1 MDGVLLNLSD
11 KYCRNIFPY
20 YVCDIIKESET
31 LIFGIEESGQIRAII
46 VFSISNNNIDS
57 INFEYV
63 YVPTKYR
70 HQGYAD
76 NVFEYAYQE
85 LKNVGYKVVYFKFCK
100 QSEYIYRMLRSEG
113 FMPVTINGKLVEF
126 SMHDLLENRVFN
138 KLLQCKRPYIM
149 PVTSAIRSEVDR
161 FMKYLNKVTDIYN
174 GNLAYEYCRFYM
186 EEGVITACIL
196 WEKIDKNILF
206 MSDVYIDNKCSKKD
220 IFAYLMIESM
230 IAIRDFMDVDTT
242 IKMQLY
248 TDSQYNFIDKMNV
261 NNIRVYQIKELLK
274 ML

>member
-1 MDGVLLNLSD
+1 
-11 KYCRNIFPY
+11 
-20 YVCDIIKESET
+20 
-31 LIFGIEESGQIRAII
+31 
-46 VFSISNNNIDS
+46 
-57 INFEYV
+57 
-63 YVPTKYR
+63 
-70 HQGYAD
+70 
-76 NVFEYAYQE
+76 
-85 LKNVGYKVVYFKFCK
+85 
-100 QSEYIYRMLRSEG
+100 
-113 FMPVTINGKLVEF
+113 
-126 SMHDLLENRVFN
+126 
-138 KLLQCKRPYIM
+138 
-149 PVTSAIRSEVDR
+149 
-161 FMKYLNKVTDIYN
+161 
-174 GNLAYEYCRFYM
+174 M

-248 TDSQYNFIDKMNV
+248 TDSQYNFIDKMKV